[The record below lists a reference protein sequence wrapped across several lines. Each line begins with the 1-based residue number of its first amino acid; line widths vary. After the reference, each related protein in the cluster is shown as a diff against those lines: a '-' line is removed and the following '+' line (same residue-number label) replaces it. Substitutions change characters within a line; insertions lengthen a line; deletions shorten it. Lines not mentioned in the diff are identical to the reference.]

1 MRCEARFRA
10 TQVRAS
16 RAKGTSCGPR
26 TGTRLATDGGPGTV
40 TLTACHFPGGKP
52 GPAVYEAIDH
62 DLFKSGDAAA
72 ARAQV
77 AKYGI
82 IKPFVVFVSS
92 LWAYKN
98 QDGLLRAW
106 ARARPQLRGRQ
117 LVFVGAGPDSYAAE
131 LRSLAAELGI
141 GDDLIFTGGLARR
154 DGRLLPG
161 RRPAR
166 LPVAQRDLRPAHPG
180 GDGLR
185 LSGSDLAGQL
195 DAGNR
200 GGAAILCDSA
210 DPASIAE
217 ALVAGVA
224 PDRDRL
230 RDMGLAGRPSSPGR
244 PRPPRRSTSTARWP
258 SADGGDEHRFLVNR
272 PSRAPPELHAGVR
285 LPWQAA

>member
-77 AKYGI
+77 GKYGI
-82 IKPFVVFVSS
+82 TKPFVVFVSS

-98 QDGLLRAW
+98 HGGLLRAW

-117 LVFVGAGPDSYAAE
+117 LVFVGAGPDSCAAE

-141 GDDLIFTGGLARR
+141 GDDPIFTGGVSLVETVAFYRVADLLAYPSHNETF
-154 DGRLLPG
+154 GLPILE
-161 RRPAR
+161 AR
-166 LPVAQRDLRPAHPG
+166 ACGCPVVTSQVSSMPEIV
-180 GDGLR
+180 
-185 LSGSDLAGQL
+185 
-195 DAGNR
+195 
-200 GGAAILCDSA
+200 GGAAI
-210 DPASIAE
+210 PPI
-217 ALVAGVA
+217 
-224 PDRDRL
+224 PP
-230 RDMGLAGRPSSPGR
+230 PS
-244 PRPPRRSTSTARWP
+244 PRPWWL
-258 SADGGDEHRFLVNR
+258 G
-272 PSRAPPELHAGVR
+272 
-285 LPWQAA
+285 

>member
-82 IKPFVVFVSS
+82 TKPFVVFVSS

-98 QDGLLRAW
+98 HGGLLRAW

-141 GDDLIFTGGLARR
+141 GDDLIFTGGVSLVETVAFYRVADLLAYPSHNETF
-154 DGRLLPG
+154 GLPILE
-161 RRPAR
+161 AR
-166 LPVAQRDLRPAHPG
+166 ACGCPVVTSQVSSMPEIAD
-180 GDGLR
+180 
-185 LSGSDLAGQL
+185 
-195 DAGNR
+195 
-200 GGAAILCDSA
+200 GAAIPPIL
-210 DPASIAE
+210 P
-217 ALVAGVA
+217 
-224 PDRDRL
+224 
-230 RDMGLAGRPSSPGR
+230 PS
-244 PRPPRRSTSTARWP
+244 PRPWWL
-258 SADGGDEHRFLVNR
+258 G
-272 PSRAPPELHAGVR
+272 
-285 LPWQAA
+285 